1 MSAHKINL
9 IVFHFILIQVF
20 LWNFAQQF
28 NQNNQ
33 KMIDAIS
40 ASVFFSY
47 IVIIMFLISQF
58 KSFA

>member
-33 KMIDAIS
+33 KVIDAIS

>member
-20 LWNFAQQF
+20 LWNFVQQF

-33 KMIDAIS
+33 KVIDAIS

-47 IVIIMFLISQF
+47 IV
-58 KSFA
+58 

>member
-20 LWNFAQQF
+20 LWNFVQQF

-33 KMIDAIS
+33 KVIDAIS